1 MERWQQQNDNS
12 WAEEDSWDTKKDDWS
27 ANKKDDGWK
36 GAREWDENE
45 AKSNS
50 WEESK
55 EDAKP
60 VSHWAKPEPKK
71 ESPPPPTQTSW
82 GGAKEAKSPSELKGP
97 SNSEQLADCERKE
110 RLAKIFK
117 QSVNVSEPENVS
129 EPNHTQISVL
139 YF

>member
-55 EDAKP
+55 EDQKP
-60 VSHWAKPEPKK
+60 VSHWAKAEPKK
-71 ESPPPPTQTSW
+71 ESPPQPPTSSW
-82 GGAKEAKSPSELKGP
+82 GGAQEAKSPNEPKGA
-97 SNSEQLADCERKE
+97 SSEQLADCERKE

-117 QSVNVSEPENVS
+117 QSVNVSEPENVN
-129 EPNHTQISVL
+129 ETNLFFVFTCTV
-139 YF
+139 